1 MICKSI
7 GIMYI
12 IYIWRKVEKE
22 DLPIYWLIKKQKYVE
37 TNYKNNKYYKSISK
51 KIFKIL
57 NHSNNL
63 LSKKQKK
70 NFRVVISNNTKY
82 LKTNQTFQNQQT
94 NIMELNITEKKNLN
108 HIQYKDV
115 LSNLIKHLLNFA
127 IADIHLKKNY
137 SKLLESKTQ
146 TLIVKFYH

>member
-51 KIFKIL
+51 KILKIL
-57 NHSNNL
+57 NHSNNS

-82 LKTNQTFQNQQT
+82 LKINQTFQNQQT

-115 LSNLIKHLLNFA
+115 LSNLIKHLLNFV

>member
-22 DLPIYWLIKKQKYVE
+22 DLPIYWLIKKQKYAE
-37 TNYKNNKYYKSISK
+37 MNYKNNKYYKSISK
-51 KIFKIL
+51 KILKIS
-57 NHSNNL
+57 NHSNNS
-63 LSKKQKK
+63 LSIKQKK

-94 NIMELNITEKKNLN
+94 NIMELNTTEKKNLN
-108 HIQYKDV
+108 HTQYKDV
-115 LSNLIKHLLNFA
+115 LSNLIKHLLNFVT
-127 IADIHLKKNY
+127 ADIHLKKNC